1 MANQDARMDSTT
13 DDSEEEEQEAPGW
26 TIENRIENYMQ
37 TEKYTAAPE
46 LLKPVCSF
54 ITNESEL
61 YKAKNTP

>member
-1 MANQDARMDSTT
+1 MDSNT
-13 DDSEEEEQEAPGW
+13 DDSEEEEQEASGW

-61 YKAKNTP
+61 Y